1 MCANSSNSFRQM
13 EIIVSPLAAV
23 QLLVD
28 RHKVSH
34 VVSLL
39 GPETPHR
46 DFIGI
51 EEGHHLKL
59 TFHDIVEPADG
70 LTAPASE
77 HVATLIDF
85 LKGRQG
91 EDPLLI
97 HCWAGISRSTASAF
111 TAMCLYNPHVNEWR
125 LAQQLR
131 SLSHVATPNRRIVAF
146 ADDILGRQGRM
157 VEAIDA
163 IGRGEDAYEGVIF
176 QWKM

>member
-1 MCANSSNSFRQM
+1 M

-23 QLLVD
+23 QLLVN

-46 DFIGI
+46 SFSGI
-51 EEGHHLKL
+51 ADVNHLKL
-59 TFHDIVEPADG
+59 TLHDIIAPADG
-70 LTAPASE
+70 FTAPAAD
-77 HVATLIDF
+77 HVETLIKF
-85 LKGRQG
+85 LKAREG
-91 EDPLLI
+91 EDPMLI

-111 TAMCLYNPHVNEWR
+111 TAMCLYNPDVDEYK

-131 SLSHVATPNRRIVAF
+131 ALSHVATPNRRIVAF
-146 ADDILGRQGRM
+146 ADDIMGRQGRM
-157 VEAIDA
+157 VDAVDA
-163 IGRGEDAYEGVIF
+163 IGRGEDAFEGVIF

>member
-1 MCANSSNSFRQM
+1 M

-28 RHKVSH
+28 KHKVSH

-46 DFIGI
+46 SFTGI
-51 EEGHHLKL
+51 TDTNHLKL
-59 TFHDIVEPADG
+59 TFHDIIEPAEG
-70 LTAPASE
+70 FTAPASD
-77 HVATLIDF
+77 HVETLIDF
-85 LKGRQG
+85 LKARQG
-91 EDPLLI
+91 EDPMLI

-111 TAMCLYNPHVNEWR
+111 TAMCLYNPDVDEWR

-146 ADDILGRQGRM
+146 ADDIMERQGRM
-157 VEAIDA
+157 VDAIDA
-163 IGRGEDAYEGVIF
+163 IGRGSEAYEGVIF
-176 QWKM
+176 QWKMRL

>member
-1 MCANSSNSFRQM
+1 M

-23 QLLVD
+23 QLLVN
-28 RHKVSH
+28 RHKVGH

-46 DFIGI
+46 SFTGI
-51 EEGHHLKL
+51 ADDNHLKL
-59 TFHDIVEPADG
+59 TFHDI
-70 LTAPASE
+70 TAPAE
-77 HVATLIDF
+77 GFTAPAADHVETLIHF
-85 LKGRQG
+85 LKARQG
-91 EDPLLI
+91 HDPMLI

-111 TAMCLYNPHVNEWR
+111 TAMCLYNPDVDELK

-157 VEAIDA
+157 VDAIDA

-176 QWKM
+176 QWRM

>member
-1 MCANSSNSFRQM
+1 M

-23 QLLVD
+23 QLLVN
-28 RHKVSH
+28 RHKVGH

-46 DFIGI
+46 SFTGI
-51 EEGHHLKL
+51 ADDNHLKL
-59 TFHDIVEPADG
+59 TFHDI
-70 LTAPASE
+70 TAPAE
-77 HVATLIDF
+77 GFTAPAADHVETLIHF
-85 LKGRQG
+85 LKARQG
-91 EDPLLI
+91 HDPMLI

-111 TAMCLYNPHVNEWR
+111 TAMCLYNPDVDELK

-146 ADDILGRQGRM
+146 ADDIMGRQGRM
-157 VEAIDA
+157 VDAVDA
-163 IGRGEDAYEGVIF
+163 IGRGEDAFEGVIF

>member
-1 MCANSSNSFRQM
+1 M

-23 QLLVD
+23 QLLVNK
-28 RHKVSH
+28 HKVSH

-46 DFIGI
+46 SFSGI
-51 EEGHHLKL
+51 ADSNHLKL
-59 TFHDIVEPADG
+59 TFHDIIEPAEG
-70 LTAPASE
+70 LTPPAAD
-77 HVATLIDF
+77 HVETLIGF
-85 LKGRQG
+85 LEARQG
-91 EDPLLI
+91 QDPLLI

-111 TAMCLYNPHVNEWR
+111 TAMCLYNPGLDEYR

-146 ADDILGRQGRM
+146 ADDIMGRRGRM
-157 VEAIDA
+157 VDAVDA

-176 QWKM
+176 QWKV

>member
-1 MCANSSNSFRQM
+1 M

-23 QLLVD
+23 QTLVNQ
-28 RHKVSH
+28 HKVSH

-46 DFIGI
+46 SFTGI
-51 EEGHHLKL
+51 TDTNHLKL
-59 TFHDIVEPADG
+59 TFHDILEPAEG
-70 LTAPASE
+70 FTAPASE
-77 HVATLIDF
+77 HVETLIGF
-85 LKGRQG
+85 LKERQG
-91 EDPLLI
+91 EDPMLI

-111 TAMCLYNPHVNEWR
+111 TAMCLYNPQVDERR

-146 ADDILGRQGRM
+146 ADDIMGRQGRM
-157 VEAIDA
+157 VDAIDA
-163 IGRGEDAYEGVIF
+163 IGRGENAFEGVIF

>member
-1 MCANSSNSFRQM
+1 MD
-13 EIIVSPLAAV
+13 IIVSPLAAV
-23 QLLVD
+23 QLLVNK
-28 RHKVSH
+28 HKVGH

-46 DFIGI
+46 SFTGI
-51 EEGHHLKL
+51 TDANHLKL

-70 LTAPASE
+70 LTAPASD
-77 HVATLIDF
+77 HVETLIDF
-85 LKGRQG
+85 LKARQG
-91 EDPLLI
+91 EDPMLI

-111 TAMCLYNPHVNEWR
+111 TAMCLYNPQADERR

-146 ADDILGRQGRM
+146 ADDIMGRQGRM
-157 VEAIDA
+157 VDAIDA

-176 QWKM
+176 QWKMQL

>member
-1 MCANSSNSFRQM
+1 M

-23 QLLVD
+23 QLLVNK
-28 RHKVSH
+28 HKVSH

-46 DFIGI
+46 SFFGI
-51 EEGHHLKL
+51 ADCNHLKL
-59 TFHDIVEPADG
+59 TFHDIIEPAEG
-70 LTAPASE
+70 LTPPAAD
-77 HVATLIDF
+77 HVETLIGF
-85 LKGRQG
+85 LKARQG
-91 EDPLLI
+91 QDPLLI

-111 TAMCLYNPHVNEWR
+111 TAMCLYNPGLDEYR

-146 ADDILGRQGRM
+146 ADDIMGRKGRM
-157 VEAIDA
+157 VDAVDA

-176 QWKM
+176 QWKV

>member
-1 MCANSSNSFRQM
+1 M

-23 QLLVD
+23 QLLVNK
-28 RHKVSH
+28 HKVSH

-46 DFIGI
+46 SFAGI
-51 EEGHHLKL
+51 ADPNHLKL
-59 TFHDIVEPADG
+59 TFHDIIEPAEG
-70 LTAPASE
+70 LTPPAPD
-77 HVATLIDF
+77 HVETLIGF
-85 LKGRQG
+85 LEARQG
-91 EDPLLI
+91 QDPLLI

-111 TAMCLYNPHVNEWR
+111 TAMCLYNPGLDEYR

-146 ADDILGRQGRM
+146 ADDIMGRRGRM
-157 VEAIDA
+157 VDAVDA

-176 QWKM
+176 QWKV

>member
-1 MCANSSNSFRQM
+1 M

-23 QLLVD
+23 QLLVNK
-28 RHKVSH
+28 HKVSH

-46 DFIGI
+46 SFSGI
-51 EEGHHLKL
+51 ADPNHLKL
-59 TFHDIVEPADG
+59 TFHDIIEPAEG
-70 LTAPASE
+70 LTPPAAD
-77 HVATLIDF
+77 HVETLIAF
-85 LKGRQG
+85 LKARQG
-91 EDPLLI
+91 QDPLLI

-111 TAMCLYNPHVNEWR
+111 TAMCLYNPGLDEYR

-146 ADDILGRQGRM
+146 ADDIMGRKGRM
-157 VEAIDA
+157 VDAVDA

-176 QWKM
+176 QWKV

>member
-1 MCANSSNSFRQM
+1 M

-39 GPETPHR
+39 GPDTPHR

-51 EEGHHLKL
+51 NAGNHLKL
-59 TFHDIVEPADG
+59 TFHDIVEPAEG
-70 LTAPASE
+70 LTAPASSDVE
-77 HVATLIDF
+77 TLVDF
-85 LKGRQG
+85 LKARQG
-91 EDPLLI
+91 QDPLLI

-111 TAMCLYNPHVNEWR
+111 TAMCLYNPHVDEGR

-157 VEAIDA
+157 VDAIDA

>member
-1 MCANSSNSFRQM
+1 M

-23 QLLVD
+23 QLLVNK
-28 RHKVSH
+28 HKVSH

-46 DFIGI
+46 SFSGI
-51 EEGHHLKL
+51 ADPNHLKL
-59 TFHDIVEPADG
+59 TFHDIIEPAEG
-70 LTAPASE
+70 LTPPAAD
-77 HVATLIDF
+77 HVETLIGF
-85 LKGRQG
+85 LEARQG
-91 EDPLLI
+91 QDPLLI

-111 TAMCLYNPHVNEWR
+111 TAMCLYNPGLDEYR

-146 ADDILGRQGRM
+146 ADDIMGRRGRM
-157 VEAIDA
+157 VDAVDA

-176 QWKM
+176 QWKV

>member
-1 MCANSSNSFRQM
+1 MCENSSNCYRPM

-39 GPETPHR
+39 GPDTPHR

-51 EEGHHLKL
+51 NASNHLKL
-59 TFHDIVEPADG
+59 TFHDIIEPAEG

-77 HVATLIDF
+77 HVVALIDF
-85 LKGRQG
+85 LKARQG
-91 EDPLLI
+91 EDPMLI

-111 TAMCLYNPHVNEWR
+111 TAMCLYNPNVDERR

-157 VEAIDA
+157 VDAIDA
-163 IGRGEDAYEGVIF
+163 IGRGEQAYEGIIF

>member
-1 MCANSSNSFRQM
+1 M

-23 QLLVD
+23 QLLVN

-46 DFIGI
+46 SFSGI
-51 EEGHHLKL
+51 ADDHHLKL
-59 TFHDIVEPADG
+59 TFHDITAPAEG
-70 LTAPASE
+70 LTAPASD
-77 HVATLIDF
+77 HVEQLIAF
-85 LKGRQG
+85 LTTRQG
-91 EDPLLI
+91 QGDAPMLI

-111 TAMCLYNPHVNEWR
+111 TAMCLYNPDADEYQ

-146 ADDILGRQGRM
+146 ADDMLGRQGRM
-157 VEAIDA
+157 VDAIDA

-176 QWKM
+176 QWKV